1 LRSFEIAVAKN
12 ANGLTPKQEAFCLA
26 YVETKSPSEAYR
38 QAYDASG
45 MKPNVIAVKA
55 SELMDNPAIVARVAA
70 IQATREV
77 RMHERF
83 ELDIERVKSEY
94 AKLAYANM
102 LDYVAVQPDGTAYV
116 DLSRLTREQAAAIAA
131 IEVEEYVEG
140 KGEDARAVK
149 RVKFKLHDK
158 RGALSD
164 SARILGIFKDK
175 TEHTGKDG
183 APLLPEN
190 AATPRELARAIMDIF
205 RSAATENKHD
215 P

>member
-1 LRSFEIAVAKN
+1 
-12 ANGLTPKQEAFCLA
+12 
-26 YVETKSPSEAYR
+26 
-38 QAYDASG
+38 

-70 IQATREV
+70 IQAAREV

-102 LDYVAVQPDGTAYV
+102 LDYVTIQPDGTAYV
-116 DLSRLTREQAAAIAA
+116 DLSKLTREQAAAIAA

-175 TEHTGKDG
+175 HEHTGKDG

-190 AATPRELARAIMDIF
+190 TATPRELARAIMDIF
-205 RSAATENKHD
+205 RSAATENKDD
-215 P
+215 PQ